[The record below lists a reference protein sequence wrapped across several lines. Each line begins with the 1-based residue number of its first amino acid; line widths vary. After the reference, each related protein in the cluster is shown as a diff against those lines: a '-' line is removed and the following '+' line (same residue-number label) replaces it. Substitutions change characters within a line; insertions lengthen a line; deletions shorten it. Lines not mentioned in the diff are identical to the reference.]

1 MRMTPTVKGYFY
13 AALAAAFYGTNPIF
27 TVPLYGT
34 GMNAVSVL
42 LFRYMLGIP
51 LLAAIIVS
59 RSERLALH
67 RQECL
72 PLALLGIMMGI
83 SSLALY
89 ESYNYM
95 NPGVASTLLFMYP
108 VLTALM
114 MTTFFHEQFRLI
126 IWVCLIIMMIGLYL
140 LIHSSDGIYI
150 DLYGVLLVFISSLTY
165 AIYLVMIKVSK
176 ILPFIPTI
184 KSLLYQLLFGGLVY
198 ICIIIL
204 KNEFVIP
211 HTFFQWGNLAGLVI
225 IPTVVSLI
233 FTIKA
238 IRHIGPTPT
247 AIFGA
252 LEPVTAVVLS
262 FLILGEAISTR
273 EILGGLFIVAA
284 TMLVALA
291 DSCDASLRRLRRR
304 LGSMRFPR

>member
-1 MRMTPTVKGYFY
+1 MTPKVKGYLC

-51 LLAAIIVS
+51 LLAAFIVS
-59 RSERLALH
+59 RSERLALYRH
-67 RQECL
+67 QVI

-108 VLTALM
+108 VLTSLV
-114 MTTFFHEQFRLI
+114 MTVFFHEKFRFI
-126 IWVCLIIMMIGLYL
+126 IGLCLFIMGIGLYL
-140 LIHSSDGIYI
+140 LTHSSDGIF
-150 DLYGVLLVFISSLTY
+150 LNLRGVLLVLVSSMTY

-176 ILPFIPTI
+176 VLAFIPTI
-184 KSLLYQLLFGGLVY
+184 KSLLYQLLFGGIVY
-198 ICIIIL
+198 IIIIIL
-204 KNEFVIP
+204 ENKFILP
-211 HTFFQWGNLAGLVI
+211 HTFFQWGNLVGLTI
-225 IPTVVSLI
+225 IPTVVSLV

-238 IRHIGPTPT
+238 IQYIGPTPT

-262 FLILGEAISTR
+262 FLILGEAISAR
-273 EILGGLFIVAA
+273 EIIGGIFIVSA
-284 TMLVALA
+284 TLLVALA
-291 DSCDASLRRLRRR
+291 DSCDASLRRLSRR
-304 LGSMRFPR
+304 LWSRRFPK